1 MSGKIVTTALDQ
13 LTPGGGEKA
22 ISNGRIQMPPRPSG
36 VTGKQLMRDVLV
48 IAWPSLIEM
57 ILTQLT
63 SIADQIM
70 VGRMPGEAGITGL
83 SAVGLAMQ
91 PKFLLMTMVLALNIG
106 ATAVIARYRG
116 QQNQEKAQQAFRQVL
131 LLNGLVSTF
140 FMILGLTIAP
150 QLIHFMSGNGIG
162 QQTMAEATRYLRIQL
177 YGFLPLALT
186 FTVTAA
192 LRGIGD
198 SKIPMLYNTLANAL
212 NLAFNYVMIYGKW
225 GLPAMGV
232 AGAAWA
238 TVIGQTA
245 AFVVAMAV
253 VCSGRHYIHFNIRKI
268 FCFDGAMM
276 LDVLHIGIP
285 AMVEQIFMRVG
296 IMLYTR
302 TVAGLGDT
310 LYATHQICMSIQA
323 FSFMVGQ
330 AFASATTTLMGQ
342 SLGRQRQDMAVIYMR
357 CTRNLGIVVS
367 AAMGLMMILLNGRI
381 VSLYNPNEAVIQAGS
396 GILVLIGLSQPIQ
409 ADQFIVSG
417 GLRGAG
423 DTRYTAFVVL
433 ITTLFVRSLLGMLMV
448 QVLNWGLWGAWIA
461 LMADQCL
468 RTGLMAVRYRT
479 GKWMMI
485 WDKNRNKE

>member
-1 MSGKIVTTALDQ
+1 MSGKTITTELDR
-13 LTPGGGEKA
+13 LAPGAGGQA
-22 ISNGRIQMPPRPSG
+22 ICNGRIQKPPIPAGITKGR
-36 VTGKQLMRDVLV
+36 LMRDVAV

-70 VGRMPGEAGITGL
+70 VGRMPGEAGIVGL

-91 PKFLLMTMVLALNIG
+91 PKFLLMTMVLAMNIG

-140 FMILGLTIAP
+140 FMILGLSIAP

-162 QQTMAEATRYLRIQL
+162 AEAMSEATRYLRIQL

-212 NLAFNYVMIYGKW
+212 NLVFNYVMIYGKW
-225 GLPAMGV
+225 GFPAMGV

-238 TVIGQTA
+238 TVIGQTV

-253 VCSGRHYIHFNIRKI
+253 VCSGRNYIHLQMRRI
-268 FCFDGAMM
+268 FCFDGGMM
-276 LDVLHIGIP
+276 LSVLHIGIP
-285 AMVEQIFMRVG
+285 AMVEQLFMRAG
-296 IMLYTR
+296 IMLYSR

-342 SLGRQRQDMAVIYMR
+342 SLGRQRRDMAVIYMR
-357 CTRNLGIVVS
+357 CTRNLGTVVS
-367 AAMGLMMILLNGRI
+367 AVMGLVMILLSRQI
-381 VSLYNPNEAVIQAGS
+381 VSLYNPNEVVIQAGS

-409 ADQFIVSG
+409 ADQFIVAG

-433 ITTLFVRSLLGMLMV
+433 ITTLFVRSLLGVLMV
-448 QVLNWGLWGAWIA
+448 QVLHWGLWGAWIA

-468 RTGLMAVRYRT
+468 RTGLMDVRYRT

-485 WDKNRNKE
+485 WDKNRNQK